1 MNKNYSF
8 HIGTSTNL
16 TYNPEADYNKAGSI
30 LFTKDTNELF
40 INIDN
45 VSSDAKEYRKQVN
58 SLYSTA
64 VKGVD
69 SDNNPLI
76 FNATT
81 LNEMYGK
88 INNYTEELD
97 KKMSMVNPKGSGNFN
112 FGQNNNINN
121 DSTNSIVVGQFLNQ
135 GQNNSDSIT
144 SGRYNVSVN
153 NALLTIGSGTSE
165 SSRKNAFTIISS
177 NDLNCGIFS
186 NDLYI
191 NTGGNTTSQPDNEFK
206 VLTSAEIDEKIS
218 DLKKDL
224 EKQINNLSFKPIYK
238 SKNPP
243 EANTAISPED
253 LEKIHLGFWLNISE
267 NKGHGV
273 LNYWEPNT
281 VGDGGSWVE
290 VSAIFT

>member
-40 INIDN
+40 INIDD
-45 VSSDAKEYRKQVN
+45 VSSGTEQYRKQVN

-69 SDNNPLI
+69 SNNKPLI

-81 LNEMYGK
+81 LNEMYGT
-88 INNYTEELD
+88 INDHTEELD
-97 KKMSMVNPKGSGNFN
+97 KKMSMTDPEGSGNFN

-121 DSTNSIVVGQFLNQ
+121 DSTNSIVVGQSLNQ

-165 SSRKNAFTIISS
+165 NNRKNAFTIISS
-177 NDLNCGIFS
+177 DNLNCGIFS

-191 NTGGNTTSQPDNEFK
+191 NTGGNTTSQPDNDLK
-206 VLTSAEIDEKIS
+206 VLTSAEIDERIS

-238 SKNPP
+238 SKKPP
-243 EANTAISPED
+243 ETNTAISPED
-253 LEKIHLGFWLNISE
+253 LEKIHLGFWLNTSE

>member
-45 VSSDAKEYRKQVN
+45 VSSDTKEYRKQVN

-69 SDNNPLI
+69 SNNKPLI

-88 INNYTEELD
+88 INDHTEKLN
-97 KKMSMVNPKGSGNFN
+97 KKMNMIDPQGSGNFN
-112 FGQNNNINN
+112 FGQNNSINSN
-121 DSTNSIVVGQFLNQ
+121 STNSIVVGQFLNQ

-165 SSRKNAFTIISS
+165 NSRKNAFTIISS

-191 NTGGNTTSQPDNEFK
+191 NTGGNTTSKPSDNLK
-206 VLTSAEIDEKIS
+206 VLTSAEIDKKIS
-218 DLKKDL
+218 DAKTDL
-224 EKQINNLSFKPIYK
+224 ENQINDLSPSPIYK
-238 SKNPP
+238 SASAP
-243 EANTAISPED
+243 EENTSLSSKD
-253 LEKIHLGFWLNISE
+253 LEKIHQLFWLNTS
-267 NKGHGV
+267 KGNGV
-273 LNYWEPNT
+273 LNYWQPDT
-281 VGDGGSWVE
+281 TGDSGRWIE

>member
-8 HIGTSTNL
+8 HIGTSTKL

-69 SDNNPLI
+69 SNNKPLI

-88 INNYTEELD
+88 INDHTEKLN
-97 KKMSMVNPKGSGNFN
+97 KKMNMIDPQGSGNFN
-112 FGQNNNINN
+112 FGQNNSINSN
-121 DSTNSIVVGQFLNQ
+121 STNSIVVGQFLNQ

-165 SSRKNAFTIISS
+165 NSRKNAFTIISS

-191 NTGGNTTSQPDNEFK
+191 NTGGNTTSKPSDNLK
-206 VLTSAEIDEKIS
+206 VLTSAEIDKKIS
-218 DLKKDL
+218 DAKTDL
-224 EKQINNLSFKPIYK
+224 ENQINDLSPSPIYK
-238 SKNPP
+238 SASAP
-243 EANTAISPED
+243 EENTSLSSKD
-253 LEKIHLGFWLNISE
+253 LEKIHQLFWLNTS
-267 NKGHGV
+267 KGNGV
-273 LNYWEPNT
+273 LNYWQPDT
-281 VGDGGSWVE
+281 TGDSGKWIE

>member
-1 MNKNYSF
+1 MNKNYSV
-8 HIGTSTNL
+8 HIGTSTKL

-69 SDNNPLI
+69 SNNKPLI

-88 INNYTEELD
+88 INDHTEKLN
-97 KKMSMVNPKGSGNFN
+97 KKMNMIDPQGSGNFN
-112 FGQNNNINN
+112 FGQNNSINSN
-121 DSTNSIVVGQFLNQ
+121 STNSIVVGQFLNQ

-165 SSRKNAFTIISS
+165 NSRKNAFTIISS

-191 NTGGNTTSQPDNEFK
+191 NTGGNTTSKPSDNLK
-206 VLTSAEIDEKIS
+206 VLTSAEIDKKIS
-218 DLKKDL
+218 DAKTDL
-224 EKQINNLSFKPIYK
+224 ENQINDLSPSPIYK
-238 SKNPP
+238 SASAP
-243 EANTAISPED
+243 EENTSLSSKD
-253 LEKIHLGFWLNISE
+253 LEKIHQLFWLNTS
-267 NKGHGV
+267 KGNGV
-273 LNYWEPNT
+273 LNYWQPDT
-281 VGDGGSWVE
+281 TGDSGKWIE

>member
-40 INIDN
+40 INIDD
-45 VSSDAKEYRKQVN
+45 VSSGTEQYRKQVN

-69 SDNNPLI
+69 SNNKPLI

-88 INNYTEELD
+88 IKNHTEELD
-97 KKMSMVNPKGSGNFN
+97 KKMNMVNPKGSGNFN

-121 DSTNSIVVGQFLNQ
+121 DSTNSIVVGQSLKQ
-135 GQNNSDSIT
+135 GQNNSNSIT
-144 SGRYNVSVN
+144 GGRYNVLVD

-165 SSRKNAFTIISS
+165 SNRKNAFTIISS
-177 NDLNCGIFS
+177 DNLNCGIFS

-191 NTGGNTTSQPDNEFK
+191 NTGGNTTSQPDNDLK
-206 VLTSAEIDEKIS
+206 VLTSAEIDKKIS
-218 DLKKDL
+218 EMKK
-224 EKQINNLSFKPIYK
+224 
-238 SKNPP
+238 
-243 EANTAISPED
+243 
-253 LEKIHLGFWLNISE
+253 
-267 NKGHGV
+267 
-273 LNYWEPNT
+273 
-281 VGDGGSWVE
+281 
-290 VSAIFT
+290 

>member
-8 HIGTSTNL
+8 HIGTSTKL

-45 VSSDAKEYRKQVN
+45 VSSDAKQYRKQVN

-88 INNYTEELD
+88 INDYTEKLNKTMNMID
-97 KKMSMVNPKGSGNFN
+97 PQGSGNFN

-153 NALLTIGSGTSE
+153 NALLTIGSGADE
-165 SSRKNAFTIISS
+165 NSRKNAFTIIAS

-191 NTGGNTTSQPDNEFK
+191 KTGGNTTSKPNDNLK
-206 VLTSAEIDEKIS
+206 VLTSAEIDKKIS
-218 DLKKDL
+218 DAKTDL
-224 EKQINNLSFKPIYK
+224 ENQINDLSPSPIYK
-238 SKNPP
+238 SASAP
-243 EANTAISPED
+243 EENTSLSSKD
-253 LEKIHLGFWLNISE
+253 LEKIHQLFWLNTS
-267 NKGHGV
+267 KGNGV
-273 LNYWEPNT
+273 LNYWQPDT
-281 VGDGGSWVE
+281 TGDSGKWIE

>member
-8 HIGTSTNL
+8 HIGTSTKL

-45 VSSDAKEYRKQVN
+45 VSSDAKQYRKQVN

-88 INNYTEELD
+88 INDYTEKLN
-97 KKMSMVNPKGSGNFN
+97 KKMNMIDPQGSGNFN

-121 DSTNSIVVGQFLNQ
+121 DSINSIVVGQFLNQ

-144 SGRYNVSVN
+144 GGRYNVSVN

-165 SSRKNAFTIISS
+165 NSRKNAFTIISS

-191 NTGGNTTSQPDNEFK
+191 KTGGNTTSKPNDNLK
-206 VLTSAEIDEKIS
+206 VLTSAEIDKKIS
-218 DLKKDL
+218 DAKTDL
-224 EKQINNLSFKPIYK
+224 ENQINDLSPSPIYK
-238 SKNPP
+238 SASAP
-243 EANTAISPED
+243 EENTSLSSKD
-253 LEKIHLGFWLNISE
+253 LEKIHQLFWLNTS
-267 NKGHGV
+267 KGNGV
-273 LNYWEPNT
+273 LNYWQPDT
-281 VGDGGSWVE
+281 TGDSGKWIE

>member
-8 HIGTSTNL
+8 HIGTSTKL

-40 INIDN
+40 INIDD

-69 SDNNPLI
+69 SNNKPLI

-88 INNYTEELD
+88 INSYTEELD
-97 KKMSMVNPKGSGNFN
+97 KKMSMTNPKGSGNFN
-112 FGQNNNINN
+112 FGQSNNINN
-121 DSTNSIVVGQFLNQ
+121 DSTNSIVVGQSLNQ
-135 GQNNSDSIT
+135 GENNSNSIT
-144 SGRYNVSVN
+144 SGRYNVLVD

-165 SSRKNAFTIISS
+165 NNRKNAFTIISS
-177 NDLNCGIFS
+177 DNLNCGIFS

-191 NTGGNTTSQPDNEFK
+191 NTGGNTTSQPDNKFK
-206 VLTSAEIDEKIS
+206 VLTSVEIDEKIS

-238 SKNPP
+238 SKKPP

-253 LEKIHLGFWLNISE
+253 LEKIHLGFWLNTS
-267 NKGHGV
+267 KGHGV
-273 LNYWEPNT
+273 LNYWQPDT
-281 VGDGGSWVE
+281 TGDSGKWIE

>member
-8 HIGTSTNL
+8 HIGTSTKL

-40 INIDN
+40 INIDD
-45 VSSDAKEYRKQVN
+45 VSSGTEQYRKQVN

-69 SDNNPLI
+69 SNNKPLI

-81 LNEMYGK
+81 LNEMYRT
-88 INNYTEELD
+88 INDHTEELD
-97 KKMSMVNPKGSGNFN
+97 KKMSMVDPKGSGNFN

-121 DSTNSIVVGQFLNQ
+121 DSTNSIVVGQSLNQ
-135 GQNNSDSIT
+135 GQNNSNSIT
-144 SGRYNVSVN
+144 SGRYNISVN

-165 SSRKNAFTIISS
+165 NNRKNAFTIISS
-177 NDLNCGIFS
+177 DNLNCGIFS

-191 NTGGNTTSQPDNEFK
+191 NTGGNTTSQPDNDLK
-206 VLTSAEIDEKIS
+206 VLTSAEIDERIS

-238 SKNPP
+238 SKKPP
-243 EANTAISPED
+243 ETNTAISPED

>member
-8 HIGTSTNL
+8 HIGTSTKL

-69 SDNNPLI
+69 SDNKPLI

-88 INNYTEELD
+88 INDHTEKLN
-97 KKMSMVNPKGSGNFN
+97 KKMNMVDPQGSGNFN
-112 FGQNNNINN
+112 FGQNNSINS
-121 DSTNSIVVGQFLNQ
+121 DSTNSIVAGQFLNQ

-165 SSRKNAFTIISS
+165 NNRKNAFTIISS

-191 NTGGNTTSQPDNEFK
+191 NTGGNTTSKPNDNLK
-206 VLTSAEIDEKIS
+206 VLTSAEIDKKIS
-218 DLKKDL
+218 DAKTDL
-224 EKQINNLSFKPIYK
+224 ESQINDLSPSPIYK
-238 SKNPP
+238 SASAP
-243 EANTAISPED
+243 EENTSLSSKD
-253 LEKIHLGFWLNISE
+253 LEKIHQLFWLNTS
-267 NKGHGV
+267 KGNGV
-273 LNYWEPNT
+273 LNYWQPNT
-281 VGDGGSWVE
+281 TGDSGKWIE

>member
-8 HIGTSTNL
+8 HIGTSTKL

-40 INIDN
+40 INIDD
-45 VSSDAKEYRKQVN
+45 VSSGTEQYRKQVN

-69 SDNNPLI
+69 SNNKPLI

-88 INNYTEELD
+88 INNHTEKLN
-97 KKMSMVNPKGSGNFN
+97 KKMNMIDPQGSGNFN

-153 NALLTIGSGTSE
+153 NALLTIGSGTDE
-165 SSRKNAFTIISS
+165 NSRKNAFTIIAS

-191 NTGGNTTSQPDNEFK
+191 KTGGNTTSKPNDNLK
-206 VLTSAEIDEKIS
+206 VLTSAEIDKKIS

-238 SKNPP
+238 SKKPP